1 MQSGTLMGLIT
12 LILMLVFIGI
22 VAWTY
27 LWHKPAD
34 FDRVARLPLQE
45 DGPLESAAKRSR
57 S

>member
-12 LILMLVFIGI
+12 LILMLVFIGN
-22 VAWTY
+22 VPWTY

-34 FDRVARLPLQE
+34 LDRVARLPLQE
-45 DGPLESAAKRSR
+45 DEPLESADQRSR